1 MYKDKKIYKILII
14 EDNSGDF
21 ELVKDYL
28 EEQISAPFIS
38 HAQNFADARSMLTMK
53 MLNPDAILL
62 DLTLPDK
69 SGAVLIKEITDLCEG
84 CPVIILTGYSDIQFS
99 IKALAMG
106 VADYLLKDSLTA
118 FTLYK
123 SIVYNVERKRT
134 LDKLEESE
142 TKYSN
147 LFHMSPQPT
156 WVYDMKSYKFVHV
169 NKAAIELYGYSES
182 EFKDLTI
189 IDISPDENGL
199 RKIKSSYKTGDN
211 EGKFHGKFRHI
222 LKSKKEINAEI
233 YSNVITEGENV
244 YRLEIAIDVTEN
256 ILFENRITR
265 AILKTQEEERR
276 EIGSELHDNV
286 CQILA
291 SSRMSLGMMAKSLPA
306 KSVKWYEQCKDYIS
320 LALNEIRNISHQL
333 APVLFDDTALEDVFN
348 KLLLSF
354 NLNDQYK
361 IELRIDARVN
371 QYALIR
377 DVQLNLYRILQ
388 EQLRNISNYS
398 NATEISVNVNIES
411 ENLVMITSD
420 NGIGFDFAQRKD
432 GIGLD
437 NMKRRAELFSGKFE
451 IASEPGKG
459 CKIIITIPLKDVTV
473 KRNSELEFMS

>member
-1 MYKDKKIYKILII
+1 MYKDKKIYKVLII

-28 EEQISAPFIS
+28 EEQISSPVIS
-38 HAQNFADARSMLTMK
+38 HAKNFAEAMAMLTSNL
-53 MLNPDAILL
+53 LNPDAILL

-69 SGAVLIKEITDLCEG
+69 SGAILIKEIKDLCGG
-84 CPVIILTGYSDIQFS
+84 CPVIILTGYSDIKFS
-99 IKALAMG
+99 IQALSMG

-123 SIVYNVERKRT
+123 SIVYNVERKST

-156 WVYDMKSYKFVHV
+156 WVYDMQTFKFVRV
-169 NKAAIELYGYSES
+169 NKAAIELYGYSEK
-182 EFKDLTI
+182 EFKELTI
-189 IDISPDENGL
+189 TDISPYENGL
-199 RKIKSSYKTGDN
+199 RKIKSAYIPGDK
-211 EGKFHGKFRHI
+211 EGKFQGKFRHI
-222 LKSKKEINAEI
+222 LKSKKIITAEI
-233 YSNVITEGENV
+233 YSNLIVEGEKM

-256 ILFENRITR
+256 ILLENRITR
-265 AILKTQEEERR
+265 AIIKTQEEERR

-306 KSVKWYEQCKDYIS
+306 KSMKWYEQCKDYIS
-320 LALNEIRNISHQL
+320 MALNEIRNISHQL

-348 KLLLSF
+348 KLLISF
-354 NLNDQYK
+354 NLNDHYK
-361 IELRIDARVN
+361 IELRIDNRVN
-371 QYALIR
+371 KCSLTR

-398 NATEISVNVNIES
+398 NATEISVELNIVN
-411 ENLVMITSD
+411 ENLVMHTSD
-420 NGIGFDFAQRKD
+420 NGIGFDTAQSKN

-437 NMKRRAELFSGKFE
+437 NMKRRTELFSGKFE
-451 IASEPGKG
+451 ISSTPGSG
-459 CKIIITIPLKDVTV
+459 CKIIVTIPLTDVTV
-473 KRNSELEFMS
+473 KKNSELEFIS